1 VREYLGSIKSDS
13 NINFGIKN
21 TAEKEPEDFWVF
33 NNGLTV
39 LVNKYTVTEKFGKK
53 NLTIAG
59 MSIVNGAQTTGAIG
73 SLKKIPQEK
82 LYIPVRFVQT
92 QSPDLVLSIVQ
103 YNNSQNKITASDFRS
118 TDKIQRKLK
127 EQFVKIPNAEY
138 TGGRRGSYGDVIVR
152 RPNLL
157 PSYTVGQALAAFHGD
172 PIVAYNQKT
181 DIWVS
186 DKLYSK
192 YFSDDTTAAHIVFA
206 YGLLRAV
213 ETKKMYLVNKAKGAE
228 DNLTDAEQQQLG
240 FLRKRGSIYLLV
252 SAISSCL
259 EIFRGGRLPN
269 TFRLSFGD
277 RTSPEESMKTWSAIV
292 EIAASFCNQLDGAIS
307 DGLKNLEKVNAAITT
322 FRSLV
327 LATAAAN
334 SVIYKRFASHTKTV

>member
-1 VREYLGSIKSDS
+1 MREYLGSRKSDS

-39 LVNKYTVTEKFGKK
+39 LVNKYTVTNQVGKK
-53 NLTIAG
+53 SLNIVG

-73 SLKKIPQEK
+73 SLSNVPEDKITV
-82 LYIPVRFVQT
+82 PVRFVQT
-92 QSPDLVLSIVQ
+92 QSSDLVLSIVQ

-118 TDKIQRKLK
+118 TDKIQKQLK
-127 EQFVKIPNAEY
+127 DQFAKIRNAEY
-138 TGGRRGSYGDVIVR
+138 TGGRRGSSGDVIVR

-181 DIWVS
+181 DIWVI

-192 YFSDDTTAAHIVFA
+192 YFNDDTTAAHIVFA

-213 ETKKMYLVNKAKGAE
+213 ESKKMYLVNQAKGGD
-228 DNLTDAEQQQLG
+228 DNLTDAEQQQLAV
-240 FLRKRGSIYLLV
+240 LRKRGSIYLLV
-252 SAISSCL
+252 SAISACL
-259 EIFRGGRLPN
+259 EIFRGGRVPN
-269 TFRLSFGD
+269 TFRLSFGE
-277 RTSPEESMKTWSAIV
+277 RMSPEDATKAWSGIV
-292 EIAASFCNQLDGAIS
+292 EIAASFCDQLDGAIS
-307 DGLKNLEKVNAAITT
+307 DGLKNVERVNMAIKT
-322 FRSLV
+322 FKSLV
-327 LATAAAN
+327 LATAKSN
-334 SVIYKRFASHTKTV
+334 SAL